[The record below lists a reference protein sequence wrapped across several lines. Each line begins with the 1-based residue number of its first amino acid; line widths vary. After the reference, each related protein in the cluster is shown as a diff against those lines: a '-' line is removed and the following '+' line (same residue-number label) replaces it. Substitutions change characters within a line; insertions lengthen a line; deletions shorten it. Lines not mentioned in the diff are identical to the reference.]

1 MLDEI
6 TLTQSAFADL
16 DTVGFGVAYVLDRD
30 TAAPRVGL
38 ATVDFATDAEGTIE
52 VRPGEAFEVAG
63 ETWQVAEVRD
73 PTEPDW
79 AVVLRRVGSAR

>member
-1 MLDEI
+1 MLDEV

-52 VRPGEAFEVAG
+52 VRPGEPFQVAG
-63 ETWQVAEVRD
+63 EIWQVAEVRD

>member
-1 MLDEI
+1 MMDEV

-30 TAAPRVGL
+30 TAVPLVGL

-52 VRPGEAFEVAG
+52 VRPGQAFQVAG
-63 ETWQVAEVRD
+63 ETWQVAEVRK

-79 AVVLRRVGSAR
+79 EVVLRHVGTGT